1 MAGTSTRG
9 ILVLCAPSSLSA
21 CPQTYSCDSKFMSVI
36 GWGRVEEIKEGGEQ
50 LGGMGVAD

>member
-9 ILVLCAPSSLSA
+9 ILVLCAPSSPSA